1 MSSATIR
8 RTLWAACMALSCRRS
23 TSLELPPVSS
33 LASPRG
39 RASAR
44 CSVITLRSTRAPTAV
59 AGLVRRTHMRCLL
72 CILGVGFL
80 SAAVIEVTEGGG
92 VHDATYKFSDSVGSE
107 MATLKG
113 NSSAVTCSTDVVTG
127 SGNSVDALANMVNDL
142 ATRLSAAEATISTM
156 QTALAA
162 KLDSSVAAS
171 TYLTQTTAASSYLT
185 SASAAGIYPSET
197 ELFNILAKQH
207 LSGRCHFANSKHT
220 CYQGCSG
227 CNFCSNRG
235 SQTLFNCAKLCAMT
249 ENCRSFDYS
258 GSTCML
264 VNHPNKPNDRGSSP
278 TAGVPAT

>member
-1 MSSATIR
+1 
-8 RTLWAACMALSCRRS
+8 
-23 TSLELPPVSS
+23 
-33 LASPRG
+33 
-39 RASAR
+39 
-44 CSVITLRSTRAPTAV
+44 
-59 AGLVRRTHMRCLL
+59 MRCLL

-185 SASAAGIYPSET
+185 QTTAASSYLTQTTAASSYLTSASAAGIYPSET